1 MKPRMIII
9 PIGMEREIKMNAY
22 KRELKYTFRSMP
34 DVKGI
39 QRLLSSPT
47 LQLLINTAGTIR
59 AYIAMMKSQMG
70 KESPAPLVEMLMI
83 RTTI

>member
-1 MKPRMIII
+1 MKLRMIIMPVGRGI
-9 PIGMEREIKMNAY
+9 ETKTNAY
-22 KRELKYTFRSMP
+22 KRELKKIFRFMP

-47 LQLLINTAGTIR
+47 LQLVTSIAGTVR
-59 AYIAMMKSQMG
+59 EYMARMKSHAG
-70 KESPAPLVEMLMI
+70 KESPVLLVATLMM